1 MSKSGNMF
9 DLLQDEGEEHPKQKQ
24 STTTTTTSS
33 SLKPKPKPMNNSVVP
48 SSKTPLSKIQPT
60 SQENRNKFD
69 GTSIPTIPERDKFKG
84 RPKGRSVRLDANGE
98 PVGRVFDR
106 RSGTG
111 RPIGEVKKGGSGR
124 GNWGSENVSPQEAS
138 TDLQQAG
145 TTTTGEE
152 AGGEPGAT
160 TTAALEEKVKQIG
173 LDEYLKAQQDGI
185 VHLNPVQERK
195 AGEGEANKEWDQFEP
210 IQSSKSRGSTKT
222 TASQESKKNGG
233 KKNVIQVELNNTAS
247 SGQKPFKRG
256 GNRYSKPTGSAE
268 KKPLPNN
275 TDFPA
280 LA

>member
-1 MSKSGNMF
+1 MSKTSNLF
-9 DLLQDEGEEHPKQKQ
+9 DLLQDEGEEHPKQTK
-24 STTTTTTSS
+24 TTTTTTTS

-48 SSKTPLSKIQPT
+48 SSKTPLNKIQPT

-69 GTSIPTIPERDKFKG
+69 GGLSVPTIPERDKFKG

-98 PVGRVFDR
+98 PVGRVYDR

-124 GNWGSENVSPQEAS
+124 GNWGSENVTPQEAA
-138 TDLQQAG
+138 TDLQQ
-145 TTTTGEE
+145 TTGATATGEE
-152 AGGEPGAT
+152 TGEPGAT
-160 TTAALEEKVKQIG
+160 APLEEKIKQIG

-185 VHLNPVQERK
+185 VQLNPVQERK
-195 AGEGEANKEWDQFEP
+195 PGEGESSNKEWDQFEP

-247 SGQKPFKRG
+247 SGQKSYKRG
-256 GNRYSKPTGSAE
+256 GNRNSRPTTE
-268 KKPLPNN
+268 QKKPLPNN